1 MSKEPSIPNVDLDM
15 YVRIVGNH
23 ELELFWDRDGLDPVD
38 VTKPKSGQCRGKIQF
53 HFIYNNNPGH
63 HWENGIGPKHIETAA
78 LIVIAQTE
86 LDLNDGEIKRNSPFE
101 KNPHSDMCHYISD
114 PDPAQLGNL
123 KGGADSKAEPKGG
136 PIEKQ
141 FITAGKVKFRDTN
154 PYPKGADPSGVIKW
168 ALVALCDGGKKFCAV
183 DPTIK
188 LEA

>member
-1 MSKEPSIPNVDLDM
+1 MFELSAIMNWNYSGIVMDSIQWILRNQK
-15 YVRIVGNH
+15 VGNAGA
-23 ELELFWDRDGLDPVD
+23 R
-38 VTKPKSGQCRGKIQF
+38 SS
-53 HFIYNNNPGH
+53 FISFTTTTP
-63 HWENGIGPKHIETAA
+63 A

-101 KNPHSDMCHYISD
+101 KNGHSDMCHYISD

-123 KGGADSKAEPKGG
+123 KGGADSKAEPKGD

-168 ALVALCDGGKKFCAV
+168 ALVALCDGGKEFCAV